1 VRLLFVTHYF
11 HPEVGA
17 PQTRIF
23 EAARGLRARGHE
35 VTVLTGLPNYPDGI
49 VQEPYRGRLLMTE
62 DLDGIRVVRCAVY
75 PAANR
80 GFGRRLANHAS
91 FAAASLPAAGRAR
104 PADVVVVESP
114 PLFTAVAG
122 VGIARGLR
130 APLVLNVADLW
141 PESAVQLGVLRG
153 ASAIRLAEA
162 LERFAYRHAAAITVP
177 TPGMRTIL
185 LARGI
190 APERV
195 TYLPNAVDVRRFA
208 GAPPPPH
215 TGTRLV
221 YCGTV
226 GMAQGVGTII
236 EAVALL
242 AEMGERYELDIVGD
256 GAEREGLER
265 LVRQRGLAG
274 VRFRGRLPADAVP
287 AVVARADIALMS
299 LRDVPLFEDAVPTK
313 VLEYM
318 AAGRP
323 VVAAARGQVARLVDE
338 VGAGVACPPEYPA
351 ALAAA
356 IRRVAAD
363 RPRAHQM
370 GENGRR
376 YVIAERSRDAMVQRL
391 EAVAAGVLA
400 GGDERARVRAVYDA
414 YAASPR
420 RRRAW
425 SAANAGNRRILAE
438 LEEAVAADLTRAGR
452 FPGNGRILLDVGCGS
467 GELLAALVRRG
478 APPDALRGVDLLEER
493 IAAARARVPG
503 ADVRVADARELPGGA
518 ASVDAV
524 ILSVVLSSIPDG
536 AVRAQVAR
544 EALRVL
550 RRDGVLLCYDAR
562 MPNPANRRI
571 RAIGRA
577 ELGRLFAGCSISS
590 RTLTVLPPLARRL
603 GPATAAGYGVLH
615 RVAPLRTHRISVIR
629 PRQR

>member
-1 VRLLFVTHYF
+1 MLFVTHYF

-17 PQTRIF
+17 PQTRIL
-23 EAARGLRARGHE
+23 ESARGLRDRGHE
-35 VTVLTGLPNYPDGI
+35 VTVLTGLPNYPDGVI
-49 VQEPYRGRLLMTE
+49 PEPYRGRLLMTE
-62 DLDGIRVVRCAVY
+62 DLEGIRVVRCAVY
-75 PAANR
+75 PAPNR

-91 FAAASLPAAGRAR
+91 FAVASLLAAGRAGA
-104 PADVVVVESP
+104 ADVVVVESP

-122 VGIARGLR
+122 VAIARRLR

-153 ASAIRLAEA
+153 RTAIGLAEA
-162 LERFAYRHAAAITVP
+162 LERLAYRHAAAITVP
-177 TPGMRTIL
+177 TPGMRSIL

-190 APERV
+190 APDRV
-195 TYLPNAVDVRRFA
+195 TYLPNAVDVARFV
-208 GAPPPPH
+208 GAPAALHP
-215 TGTRLV
+215 GTRLV
-221 YCGTV
+221 YSGTV

-236 EAVALL
+236 EAVRLL
-242 AEMGERYELDIVGD
+242 AAVGERYELDIIGD
-256 GAEREGLER
+256 GAEREALER
-265 LVRQRGLAG
+265 LVAERGLDR
-274 VRFRGRLPADAVP
+274 VRFRGRLPSEAIP
-287 AVVARADIALMS
+287 AAVARADIALMS

-318 AAGRP
+318 AAARP

-338 VGAGVACPPEYPA
+338 VGAGVACPPEDPS

-363 RPRAHQM
+363 RPRARRM

-376 YVIAERSRDAMVQRL
+376 YVTSERSRDTMVQRL
-391 EAVAAGVLA
+391 EGVAAALVGPR
-400 GGDERARVRAVYDA
+400 DERARVRAVYDA

-438 LEEAVAADLTRAGR
+438 LEEAVAADLIRAGR
-452 FPGNGRILLDVGCGS
+452 FPGDGRTLLDVGCGH

-478 APPDALRGVDLLEER
+478 APPGALRGVDLLEER
-493 IAAARARVPG
+493 IAAARALVPG
-503 ADVRVADARELPGGA
+503 ADVRVADARELPGGD

-524 ILSVVLSSIPDG
+524 ILSTVLSSIVDG
-536 AVRAQVAR
+536 GVRAQVAR

-550 RRDGVLLCYDAR
+550 RPDGVLLCYDAR
-562 MPNPANRRI
+562 LPNPANRRV

-577 ELGRLFAGCSISS
+577 ELGRLFAGCAIAS

-603 GPATAAGYGVLH
+603 GPATAAGYGALH
-615 RVAPLRTHRISVIR
+615 RLAPLRTHRFSVIR
-629 PRQR
+629 PRPS